1 MTQFVFQ
8 VCPTAQ
14 RCFFID
20 QDEKE
25 LPKLLFRETC
35 LYLSRTECLSGND
48 SFSNTEAAMRCRL
61 NVLQYIHTQDINVF
75 LDVNQLKV
83 LWELCRVRYVFV
95 ELILEL
101 LQHLS
106 LDQNVYQAFSVNN
119 SNECQKAASEALK
132 MLFCKREYAG
142 LVRAD

>member
-1 MTQFVFQ
+1 
-8 VCPTAQ
+8 
-14 RCFFID
+14 
-20 QDEKE
+20 
-25 LPKLLFRETC
+25 
-35 LYLSRTECLSGND
+35 
-48 SFSNTEAAMRCRL
+48 MRCRL